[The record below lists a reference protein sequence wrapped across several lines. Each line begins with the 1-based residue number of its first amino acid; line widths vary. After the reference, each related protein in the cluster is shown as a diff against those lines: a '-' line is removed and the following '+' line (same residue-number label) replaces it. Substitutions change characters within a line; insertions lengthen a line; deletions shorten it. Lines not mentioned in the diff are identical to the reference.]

1 MSLVRTRNALL
12 VCTTLVAL
20 LPGGTLPAQEG
31 VDRSPTQSL
40 AGLKIIRYDFPKD
53 QPLDADDLHNA
64 MESAGVKRGVPLD
77 EDAVRAA
84 IQHLFAT
91 GRFTDIKVDA
101 EAAPGGVILHF
112 ETRNAWFIGDVSVEG
127 KVGEPPNHGQL
138 SNATGLDLGT
148 PFDAS
153 LLGPAEDGIRK
164 LLVANGYY
172 ETTITHHLE
181 YQDAQQVNIS
191 FQVVAS
197 KRAHYT
203 VPKIVGSDLVLTPE
217 KIVRSTGWHRFLIP
231 GWRPVTQKRTNQ
243 GAQNVRLRY
252 VKANRLLATVSLSKL
267 DYDAALR
274 VVQPTLTVDP
284 GLSLAIKTIGK
295 KISNG
300 VIKSN
305 VPIYDEHTVDRDLL
319 QEGANNL
326 RDELQAAGYFDAQ
339 VEYREPREVGNR
351 EEIDFVIAPGP
362 RSRLVALTVTGN
374 RYFRTPTIRERMFL
388 QAKSIQFFHGRFS
401 NEFLR
406 RDKESISS
414 LYQANGFRDVAVTS
428 QVFQDYKGRKGDI
441 AVAITIDEGKQWI
454 VSKLSVDGY
463 SKLDLHRIISTLNSS
478 ADQPFSEFNIAADR
492 EQILNYYFQNGFPTA
507 EFTWTSVPGSKPNL
521 VNLTYSIK
529 EGNQQFVRRVIYQGL
544 RTAKPQL
551 VDKQITLNPGDPLS
565 AVSMGDTQRRLYDL
579 GIFAKVDMAIQNAD
593 GEGAQKYVVYDMEEA
608 SRWSLTGGFGAE
620 IARIGGSSA
629 ANDLS
634 NPGGAT
640 GFSPRVE
647 ADITRLDFMGLGQT
661 LALRSQYSSYDKRAE
676 LTYLLPRILDRRNMD
691 LTIST
696 LYDDSYDV
704 RTFADK
710 REEVSA
716 QLADRIS
723 KATTAFFRLSYRNV
737 TVSNLKI
744 NPLLVPLL
752 SSPTRTGLVAVNL
765 INDRRDDPTDAPRG
779 IYDSIDFGV
788 ASHYLGGRNN
798 FLRILGRNAT
808 FTKLTPKLLL
818 ARQSSFGILPTY
830 GKAPAVNPD
839 DEDPIPLAERFFGGG
854 PDTLRGF
861 PQNQAGF
868 RDIETGFPLGG
879 SVLIY
884 NNTELRFPLIG
895 DNIGGV
901 LFEDFGNL
909 FDKPGDISFSF
920 SQPHPSNP
928 TDFNYMVHAAG
939 FGIRYKT
946 PIGPIRLDLAYSI
959 NPPKYYGFAG
969 SFEDLVNCTA
979 ANTCVRE
986 SLAISHFQ
994 FFFSIGQTF

>member
-12 VCTTLVAL
+12 VCTSLVAL
-20 LPGGTLPAQEG
+20 LPGGNLPAQEG
-31 VDRSPTQSL
+31 VGFTFEGQ
-40 AGLKIIRYDFPKD
+40 KIVRYDFPKD
-53 QPLDADDLHNA
+53 QPLDMDDLR
-64 MESAGVKRGVPLD
+64 SLLDSSGIKRGAPLD
-77 EDAVRAA
+77 TAAVRTA
-84 IQHLFAT
+84 IQRLFAT

-101 EAAPGGVILHF
+101 EPDPGGVILHF
-112 ETRNAWFIGDVSVEG
+112 ETRNAWFIGDVAVEG

-138 SNATGLDLGT
+138 SNATALDLGT

-153 LLGPAEDGIRK
+153 MMAPAEDGIRK
-164 LLVANGYY
+164 LLLANGYY
-172 ETTITHHLE
+172 EATVTHRLE
-181 YQDAQQVNIS
+181 YEDAQQVNIT
-191 FQVVAS
+191 FQVEAG

-203 VPKIVGSDLVLTPE
+203 TPKILGSDLVLTPQR
-217 KIVRSTGWHRFLIP
+217 IVRSTGWHRFLIP

-243 GAQNVRLRY
+243 GAQNVRVRY
-252 VKANRLLATVSLSKL
+252 VKSNRLLATVSLSKL

-274 VVQPTLTVDP
+274 VVQPTLTIDP
-284 GLSLAIKTIGK
+284 GRSLVIKTIGK
-295 KISNG
+295 TISSG

-305 VPIYDEHTVDRDLL
+305 VPIYDEHSVDRDLL

-339 VEYREPREVGNR
+339 VEYREPREIANR
-351 EEIDFVIAPGP
+351 EEIDYVITPGL
-362 RSRLVALTVTGN
+362 RSRLVALTITGN
-374 RYFRTPTIRERMFL
+374 KYFRTPTIRERMFL
-388 QAKSIQFFHGRFS
+388 QPRSIQFFHGRFS

-406 RDKESISS
+406 RDKESISN

-428 QVFQDYKGRKGDI
+428 EISQDYKGRKGDI

-507 EFTWTSVPGSKPNL
+507 EFSWTSTPGSKPNL

-544 RTAKPQL
+544 HAAKARL

-565 AVSMGDTQRRLYDL
+565 AASMGDTQRRLYDL
-579 GIFAKVDMAIQNAD
+579 GIFAKVDMAVQNAD
-593 GEGAQKYVVYDMEEA
+593 GEGARKYVLYDMEEA
-608 SRWSLTGGFGAE
+608 SRWSLTGGLGAE
-620 IARIGGSSA
+620 IARIGGGSA

-647 ADITRLDFMGLGQT
+647 ADVTRLDFLGLGQT

-676 LTYLLPRILDRRNMD
+676 LTYLLPRILDRRNLD

-710 REEVSA
+710 REEIST
-716 QLADRIS
+716 QLSDRIS

-752 SSPTRTGLVAVNL
+752 SSPTRTGLVGVNL
-765 INDRRDDPTDAPRG
+765 INDRRDDPTDAHRG

-788 ASHYLGGRNN
+788 AGHYLGGRNN

-808 FTKLTPKLLL
+808 FTRLTPKLLL
-818 ARQSSFGILPTY
+818 ARQTSFGILPTY
-830 GKAPAVNPD
+830 GKAPAVNVD
-839 DEDPIPLAERFFGGG
+839 DEDPIPLAESFFGGG
-854 PDTLRGF
+854 PDTLRAF
-861 PQNQAGF
+861 PQNQAGP
-868 RDIETGFPLGG
+868 RDLETGFPLGG
-879 SVLIY
+879 SVFFY
-884 NNTELRFPLIG
+884 NNTELRFPLMG

-979 ANTCVRE
+979 SNTCVRE
-986 SLAISHFQ
+986 SLEISHFQ